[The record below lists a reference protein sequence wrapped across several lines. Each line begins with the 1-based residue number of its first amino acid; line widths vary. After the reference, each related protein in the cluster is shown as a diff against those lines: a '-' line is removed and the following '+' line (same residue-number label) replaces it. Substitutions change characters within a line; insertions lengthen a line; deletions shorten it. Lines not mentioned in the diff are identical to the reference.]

1 MKKVKEALKEVK
13 KARRME
19 KMVKERRG
27 EGPMRAILRER
38 KAKVVIETGIVTVG
52 VTVAAKI
59 RRAARPAEA
68 DREVGAGVVGE
79 AGCAA
84 MNARNV
90 ENRKQHVTFFKIKVA
105 QVAQV
110 AQVALT

>member
-1 MKKVKEALKEVK
+1 LKGCEATGH
-13 KARRME
+13 
-19 KMVKERRG
+19 RG
-27 EGPMRAILRER
+27 
-38 KAKVVIETGIVTVG
+38 
-52 VTVAAKI
+52 
-59 RRAARPAEA
+59 RAARPAEA

-110 AQVALT
+110 ALT